1 MVTTSNDEAK
11 QLDITLPRGRETIT
25 TVIANGTS
33 TAYKVKLD
41 RIQIGNITLTN
52 NINAIFAKATSWI

>member
-25 TVIANGTS
+25 TVIANGIS

-41 RIQIGNITLTN
+41 RIQIENITLTN
-52 NINAIFAKATSWI
+52 IDTIFAKATSWI